1 VRVLYNGLPLLA
13 PRTGVG
19 RYMDRLC
26 RALLR
31 ADPSLECEFL
41 YLLTVQ
47 KGLAGG
53 PGSEPVPAGFAPSRL
68 LLQRV
73 VFTRPFT
80 RLYPLLLDALFRVR
94 AARGQ
99 YDLYHET
106 NYVPRPFAGPTIV
119 TIYDLSLALHP
130 DTHPEPR
137 VYLFRRDFVRRIDRV
152 GRFLAISHAVKEELT
167 ACFGIA
173 PDRIAVTPLG
183 VDRDTFRPARPAG
196 DPAAAPTEPTVHE
209 SGQAPA
215 GAAVSSGPPGAGSAQ
230 PTCPDGVPLRLPRRY
245 VLFVGSLEPRKNL
258 PTLFRAYAGLP
269 PELRAEHSIVLAGP
283 AGWKFESAWR
293 LIDELGLRS
302 AVVPLGF
309 LSEPALAEVYRR
321 ASALAFPS
329 LYEGFGL
336 PLLEA
341 MASGVPVVCSDIP
354 PFREVAGG
362 AALRVLPLDVEAWR
376 DALERVLSDAA
387 LRSRLVA
394 AGAER
399 VRDFTWER
407 CARDTLAVYRDLV

>member
-1 VRVLYNGLPLLA
+1 MRVLYNGLPLLA

-47 KGLAGG
+47 KGLPGG

-80 RLYPLLLDALFRVR
+80 RLYPLLLDALFRLR
-94 AARGQ
+94 AARGE

-106 NYVPRPFAGPTIV
+106 NYVPRPFAGPTVV

-173 PDRIAVTPLG
+173 PERIAVTPLG
-183 VDRDTFRPARPAG
+183 VDRETFRPARPAG
-196 DPAAAPTEPTVHE
+196 DAAAA
-209 SGQAPA
+209 SD
-215 GAAVSSGPPGAGSAQ
+215 GA
-230 PTCPDGVPLRLPRRY
+230 PLRLPRRY

-258 PTLFRAYAGLP
+258 PTLFRAYAELP

-283 AGWKFESAWR
+283 PGWKFESAWR

-362 AALRVLPLDVEAWR
+362 AALRVRPLDVEAWR
-376 DALERVLSDAA
+376 DALERVLSDGA

-394 AGAER
+394 AGLER